1 MTVTSSTFELNIA
14 FGGGAVYATDSSI
27 TVTASVFKSN
37 DGDYHG
43 GAVYATSSTVT
54 VMMTKFESNIARYY
68 GGAVYVS
75 GSFLTVDACVFESN
89 SATTVRHLVVVVDTW
104 KNARV

>member
-1 MTVTSSTFELNIA
+1 MTFAMS
-14 FGGGAVYATDSSI
+14 
-27 TVTASVFKSN
+27 
-37 DGDYHG
+37 
-43 GAVYATSSTVT
+43 
-54 VMMTKFESNIARYY
+54 KFESNIARYS

-89 SATTVRHLVVVVDTW
+89 TATNVRHLVVVVDTW